1 MTGDVS
7 SGVAAWPRT
16 EEAAQHDAGIN
27 RTLFSARIVNP
38 SLSVHKTGKIWVDE
52 DWKLAIDV
60 MHYQGM
66 VYLSVVDRGLVW
78 MAL

>member
-1 MTGDVS
+1 MIFRCLEKNKADVLSRVKRHWLEMTGDVS

-38 SLSVHKTGKIWVDE
+38 SLSVHKTGKI
-52 DWKLAIDV
+52 
-60 MHYQGM
+60 
-66 VYLSVVDRGLVW
+66 
-78 MAL
+78 